1 MEEESA
7 LIFQSLLELILQPLE
22 FMLEDRIVRII
33 VKATAAAA
41 ADANIA
47 EAPHLITTDVDHL
60 LRTTV
65 IVTEI
70 VLHITEI
77 AIADVT
83 KPMEAIGY
91 G

>member
-47 EAPHLITTDVDHL
+47 EALHLITTDVDHL

-83 KPMEAIGY
+83 KPMEATGY